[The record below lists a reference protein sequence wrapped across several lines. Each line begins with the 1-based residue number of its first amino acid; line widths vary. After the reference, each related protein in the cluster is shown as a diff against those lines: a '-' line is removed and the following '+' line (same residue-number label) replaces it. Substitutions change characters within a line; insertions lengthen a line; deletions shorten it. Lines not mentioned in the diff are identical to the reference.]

1 MKQREKRGRR
11 KGTDLFIWL
20 VQKMN
25 LSPFLD
31 GSKIKIVDP
40 STYRPKFNG
49 GNPIYDVSKEF
60 SISWVAPIVPSVSLA
75 GIPLHVDADVLK
87 YVLLGCLVDES
98 NSLYR
103 FNDSP
108 VLRLKFYGLDKNGD
122 GGYSFV
128 LSDTSVVNELN
139 KFTPALSIVIK
150 NSKVRAVKVYD
161 FSFSGDQAQGLIYK
175 GTLPEGIGLGGLVS
189 DLLPFAT
196 LEFDE
201 AEEWFYTDED
211 YGGLEVT
218 GWVAS
223 LEDHPNQVITAL
235 CVI

>member
-1 MKQREKRGRR
+1 M
-11 KGTDLFIWL
+11 TL
-20 VQKMN
+20 
-25 LSPFLD
+25 
-31 GSKIKIVDP
+31 
-40 STYRPKFNG
+40 
-49 GNPIYDVSKEF
+49 SKEF

-87 YVLLGCLVDES
+87 CVLLGYLIDES

-108 VLRLKFYGLDKNGD
+108 VLRLKFYSSDESGS
-122 GGYSFV
+122 GGYSFALADV
-128 LSDTSVVNELN
+128 SVVNDLN
-139 KFTPALSIVIK
+139 KFIPALSVLIK
-150 NSKVRAVKVYD
+150 GGKVYAVKVYD
-161 FSFSGDQAQGLIYK
+161 FSFFGERAQSLIYK
-175 GTLPEGIGLGGLVS
+175 GVLPEGIGLGGLVS
-189 DLLPFAT
+189 DLLPFTT

-218 GWVAS
+218 GWGVS

>member
-1 MKQREKRGRR
+1 M
-11 KGTDLFIWL
+11 T
-20 VQKMN
+20 
-25 LSPFLD
+25 LSE
-31 GSKIKIVDP
+31 
-40 STYRPKFNG
+40 
-49 GNPIYDVSKEF
+49 EF

-87 YVLLGCLVDES
+87 CVLLGYLIDES

-108 VLRLKFYGLDKNGD
+108 TLRLKFYSLDESGG

-128 LSDTSVVNELN
+128 LSDASVVNELN
-139 KFTPALSIVIK
+139 RFTPALSIVIK
-150 NSKVRAVKVYD
+150 GGKVYAVKIYD

-189 DLLPFAT
+189 DLLPFTT
-196 LEFDE
+196 LDFDE
-201 AEEWFYTDED
+201 GEEWFYTDED
-211 YGGLEVT
+211 YGGLEVA
-218 GWVAS
+218 GGGAS
-223 LEDHPNQVITAL
+223 LEDHPNQAITAL